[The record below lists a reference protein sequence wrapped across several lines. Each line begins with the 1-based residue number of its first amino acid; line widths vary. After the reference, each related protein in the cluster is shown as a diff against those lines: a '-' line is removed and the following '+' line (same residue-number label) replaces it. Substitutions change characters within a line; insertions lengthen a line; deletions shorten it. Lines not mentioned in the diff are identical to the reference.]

1 MKSSVGSNPTSA
13 TKYAQVVE
21 RYTRDTQN
29 VVLARGCGFES
40 HLGHKNLTHSVV
52 ASTSDSGSDNGGSS
66 PPGST
71 ILGMWRNWLD
81 AIVLGTIGLSSCG
94 FDSHH
99 PHKQIEVVRC

>member
-1 MKSSVGSNPTSA
+1 MPLLKTTFKIKTLNQRG
-13 TKYAQVVE
+13 VV
-21 RYTRDTQN
+21 RY
-29 VVLARGCGFES
+29 LFFF
-40 HLGHKNLTHSVV
+40 LLTHSVV

-94 FDSHH
+94 FDS
-99 PHKQIEVVRC
+99 PIAQLVELLALNQEVQGSSPCGGTFFKIFND